1 MARMPTPK
9 TVKELVPDFDK
20 WPETWM
26 GLKEDLEYGKKL
38 LPIMERFLYYLT
50 DQDQSRK
57 TLKDYAD
64 SLWLLGGRIIKE
76 VSIYEEYK
84 KDPAKKLIEAVEGG
98 GCLPDGHEGMSK
110 SELASFEKMCGKF
123 EEFLI
128 KSSRGVNHGEKTT
141 AERNLRDMQGDGNQK
156 RGPKAPAKMPAA
168 KRKKRKDHQ
177 QKEVSCQDISSPG

>member
-1 MARMPTPK
+1 MAKMPAMK
-9 TVKELVPDFDK
+9 NVKELVSGFDK

-38 LPIMERFLYYLT
+38 LPLMEQFLGYLI
-50 DQDQSRK
+50 DKDLSRK

-64 SLWLLGGRIIKE
+64 SLRLLGGRIIKE
-76 VSIYEEYK
+76 VSIYNEYK
-84 KDPAKKLIEAVEGG
+84 KDPKKKLMEAVEG

-128 KSSRGVNHGEKTT
+128 KTSRGVNHGEKTT
-141 AERNLRDMQGDGNQK
+141 AERNLRDMQGHGNQK
-156 RGPKAPAKMPAA
+156 GNPKAPAKMPAG
-168 KRKKRKDHQ
+168 KRKR
-177 QKEVSCQDISSPG
+177 

>member
-1 MARMPTPK
+1 MAKMPTPK

-50 DQDQSRK
+50 DQDLSRK
-57 TLKDYAD
+57 TLRDYAD

-84 KDPAKKLIEAVEGG
+84 KEPAKKLIEAVEGG

-128 KSSRGVNHGEKTT
+128 KSSRGVNHGEKIT
-141 AERNLRDMQGDGNQK
+141 AERNLRDLSSRGNETK
-156 RGPKAPAKMPAA
+156 
-168 KRKKRKDHQ
+168 
-177 QKEVSCQDISSPG
+177 C